1 MSGRRDFLSMP
12 APENY
17 VAGLGRGATGFTT
30 RSDLGPAR
38 EGPSEEQMKEMLA
51 KRAASLGQAAP
62 SAYGVTEKKE
72 KEEDEEDDRFQDPDN
87 EVGLFS
93 SGMNYDKDDDEADRI
108 YQEVDE
114 KMDKRRRIRRLVP
127 LFSFPLCLPLP
138 LFRSIHRGFFL
149 EQIPMSDLGK
159 LASNKNVTIT
169 RKTTRRSNYSSP
181 I

>member
-1 MSGRRDFLSMP
+1 MSRRDFLSMP

-72 KEEDEEDDRFQDPDN
+72 EEDDEADRFQDPDN

-93 SGMNYDKDDDEADRI
+93 SGMNYDKEDDEADRI

-114 KMDKRRRIRRLVP
+114 KMDKRRRARRLVFTISHS
-127 LFSFPLCLPLP
+127 LVLNLYSFV
-138 LFRSIHRGFFL
+138 S
-149 EQIPMSDLGK
+149 K
-159 LASNKNVTIT
+159 
-169 RKTTRRSNYSSP
+169 YSSCFATNRYRCP
-181 I
+181 T

>member
-51 KRAASLGQAAP
+51 KRASLLGQAAP
-62 SAYGVTEKKE
+62 SAYGVVEKKE
-72 KEEDEEDDRFQDPDN
+72 EERDEEEDRFQDPDN

-93 SGMNYDKDDDEADRI
+93 SGMNYDKEDDEADRI
-108 YQEVDE
+108 YQDVDE

-127 LFSFPLCLPLP
+127 PVSSSPSRCTYPDSSPSSFV
-138 LFRSIHRGFFL
+138 L
-149 EQIPMSDLGK
+149 EAQFINSVFATNRYRPMSD
-159 LASNKNVTIT
+159 V
-169 RKTTRRSNYSSP
+169 
-181 I
+181 

>member
-1 MSGRRDFLSMP
+1 
-12 APENY
+12 
-17 VAGLGRGATGFTT
+17 
-30 RSDLGPAR
+30 
-38 EGPSEEQMKEMLA
+38 MKEMLA

-72 KEEDEEDDRFQDPDN
+72 KEEDEEEDRFQDPDN

-114 KMDKRRRIRRLVP
+114 RMDKRRRIRRLVP
-127 LFSFPLCLPLP
+127 PSFIPPISPLP

-159 LASNKNVTIT
+159 LASNKNVTNT
-169 RKTTRRSNYSSP
+169 RKTIRRSNYNSP
-181 I
+181 T

>member
-1 MSGRRDFLSMP
+1 MSRRDFLSMP

-72 KEEDEEDDRFQDPDN
+72 EEDDEADRFQDPDN

-114 KMDKRRRIRRLVP
+114 KMDKRRRARRLVT
-127 LFSFPLCLPLP
+127 LFSVSLALLL
-138 LFRSIHRGFFL
+138 LFRSIHRVFATNRYRC
-149 EQIPMSDLGK
+149 P
-159 LASNKNVTIT
+159 T
-169 RKTTRRSNYSSP
+169 
-181 I
+181 

>member
-1 MSGRRDFLSMP
+1 MPPGKYDFLSQA

-38 EGPSEEQMKEMLA
+38 SGPSEDQIKEALA
-51 KRAASLGQAAP
+51 KRAAQLGTSTAFGGDVKPPAD
-62 SAYGVTEKKE
+62 
-72 KEEDEEDDRFQDPDN
+72 EDEKDEGPDQDPDN

-93 SGMNYDKDDDEADRI
+93 GGAYDRDDDEADRI

-114 KMDKRRRIRRLVP
+114 KMDKRRRIRRSVTLSHLSP
-127 LFSFPLCLPLP
+127 CPPSYNPSFNHCLNNP
-138 LFRSIHRGFFL
+138 SCQTEHRP
-149 EQIPMSDLGK
+149 ETA
-159 LASNKNVTIT
+159 LA
-169 RKTTRRSNYSSP
+169 P

>member
-1 MSGRRDFLSMP
+1 MP

-62 SAYGVTEKKE
+62 AAYGVTEKKE
-72 KEEDEEDDRFQDPDN
+72 EERDEEEDRFQDPDN

-114 KMDKRRRIRRLVP
+114 KMDKRRRARRLVP
-127 LFSFPLCLPLP
+127 QFPCTCPIPLSLLSKYSSFLF
-138 LFRSIHRGFFL
+138 H

-159 LASNKNVTIT
+159 RASNKNATIT
-169 RKTTRRSNYSSP
+169 KKTTPKSSFNLP
-181 I
+181 T

>member
-30 RSDLGPAR
+30 RSDLG

-72 KEEDEEDDRFQDPDN
+72 KEEDEEEDRFQDPDN

-93 SGMNYDKDDDEADRI
+93 SGMNYDKEDDEADRI

-114 KMDKRRRIRRLVP
+114 RMDRRRKIRRLVP
-127 LFSFPLCLPLP
+127 LFSFPCAHPL
-138 LFRSIHRGFFL
+138 LLYFEVFIVVFS
-149 EQIPMSDLGK
+149 
-159 LASNKNVTIT
+159 SNRYRCPT
-169 RKTTRRSNYSSP
+169 
-181 I
+181 

>member
-72 KEEDEEDDRFQDPDN
+72 KEEDEEEDRFQDPDN

-93 SGMNYDKDDDEADRI
+93 SGMNYDKEDDEADRI

-114 KMDKRRRIRRLVP
+114 KMDKRRRIRRLVL
-127 LFSFPLCLPLP
+127 LFSFPMPLLPI
-138 LFRSIHRGFFL
+138 FTFEVFIVVFS
-149 EQIPMSDLGK
+149 
-159 LASNKNVTIT
+159 SNRYRCPT
-169 RKTTRRSNYSSP
+169 
-181 I
+181 

>member
-1 MSGRRDFLSMP
+1 MSMP

-72 KEEDEEDDRFQDPDN
+72 EEQDDEADRFQDPDN

-93 SGMNYDKDDDEADRI
+93 SGMNYDKEDDEADRI

-114 KMDKRRRIRRLVP
+114 KMDKRRRIRRLVSP
-127 LFSFPLCLPLP
+127 NFLFPLPSNL
-138 LFRSIHRGFFL
+138 LFEVFIVFFATNRYRC
-149 EQIPMSDLGK
+149 P
-159 LASNKNVTIT
+159 T
-169 RKTTRRSNYSSP
+169 
-181 I
+181 